1 MEQEELLRYVAPC
14 SLMCYTCPAFQNG
27 GIAKCASKLCKYFE
41 GYYDFN
47 DANMPEEYRG
57 WLSEFQSFYDRLAR
71 YTDRPCLGCRSDV
84 KRGCIEGCVVP
95 DCIRQ
100 KGIDFC
106 AECPE
111 FPCEKGKKFFAGINN
126 VIGKDWEA
134 GSRRIAE
141 VGIERYFEEKKDESH
156 YISYKKCR

>member
-1 MEQEELLRYVAPC
+1 MEREALLQHVAPC
-14 SLMCYTCPAFQNG
+14 SLLCYTCPALKNG
-27 GIAKCASKLCKYFE
+27 GIAKCANQLCRYFE

-57 WLSEFQSFYDRLAR
+57 WLQEFQTFYDRLAR

-84 KRGCIEGCVVP
+84 KRGCIEDCVVP
-95 DCIRQ
+95 ECVRE

-111 FPCEKGKKFFAGINN
+111 FPCEKGKRFFAGINN
-126 VIGKDWEA
+126 VIGKDWEN

-156 YISYKKCR
+156 YKSYKK